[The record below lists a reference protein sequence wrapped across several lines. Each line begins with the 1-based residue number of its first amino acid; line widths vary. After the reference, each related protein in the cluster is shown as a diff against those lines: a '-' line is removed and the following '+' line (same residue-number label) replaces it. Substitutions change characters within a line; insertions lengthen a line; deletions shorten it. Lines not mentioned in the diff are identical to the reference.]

1 MKIWPSFL
9 TLGNVFA
16 APPFSKSWRS
26 KGRLAK
32 TAGPSRR
39 HDPGQRKR
47 RLDNE
52 KAPPP
57 VAREAGIR
65 YIANSDRDQ
74 KKMRE
79 FPLFDLFSILNRHL
93 PSKRRISWT
102 NVLLDVKP
110 LRPREGGRNQRAEVE
125 SCFPLSK
132 LHLRHAIDTSRIDSS
147 GFLGLRDGNRCQV
160 CRSAIGTKAF
170 QVLSPILWY
179 SIGLLP
185 TMRVRSPLVIS
196 LT

>member
-1 MKIWPSFL
+1 MYSRRR
-9 TLGNVFA
+9 
-16 APPFSKSWRS
+16 RS
-26 KGRLAK
+26 VKAGGARGCRAK
-32 TAGPSRR
+32 MAGPSRR

-57 VAREAGIR
+57 VAREAEIR
-65 YIANSDRDQ
+65 CIANSDRDQ

-79 FPLFDLFSILNRHL
+79 FPLFDLFCILNRHL
-93 PSKRRISWT
+93 PSKRRISWDD
-102 NVLLDVKP
+102 VFLDVKP

-132 LHLRHAIDTSRIDSS
+132 LHLRHVMDSSRIESS

-160 CRSAIGTKAF
+160 CRSATGTKAF
-170 QVLSPILWY
+170 QVLSPILWF

-185 TMRVRSPLVIS
+185 TMRVRSPLAMS